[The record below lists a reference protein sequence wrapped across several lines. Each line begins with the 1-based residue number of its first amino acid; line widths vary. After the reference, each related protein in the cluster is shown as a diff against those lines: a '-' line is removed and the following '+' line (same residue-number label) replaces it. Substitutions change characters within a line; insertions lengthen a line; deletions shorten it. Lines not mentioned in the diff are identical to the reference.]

1 MLRFCCIG
9 WWEQGVIIQIGQ
21 QILLSIMMKLQEY
34 EIKVSTSEGWSVGC
48 NSPNKVPTEGV

>member
-9 WWEQGVIIQIGQ
+9 WWELGVIIQIGQ

-34 EIKVSTSEGWSVGC
+34 EISTSEGWSVGC
-48 NSPNKVPTEGV
+48 NFPNKVSTDGV